1 MEFLLIV
8 CAIKHILSG
17 DLIMALIY
25 IAAII
30 AIGLLILLYLAFTQV
45 L

>member
-8 CAIKHILSG
+8 CAIKNILSG